1 MALTSQDANIKKMT
15 KKLTNK
21 NPFSLIVDFD
31 GNFSEMISQELPAQ
45 LPILPMRGMQLFP
58 VNLASIAV
66 NRDSSRRLVEM
77 AMQKDMLFGVVT
89 QRNADVDDPKRAD
102 LYDIG
107 VAAKVLQRYE
117 MPDGGLTIILQGY
130 GKFRLDRL
138 IRSRSFLKGEVSP
151 IAERVPE
158 DNDNEY
164 GAMVSTC
171 RDAMTEYLKYQE
183 GMPDEVAMSVMN
195 IHNPVFYI
203 NFLCT
208 NLPFS
213 IEEKY
218 ALLEQND
225 LKRRA
230 YELLPLLS
238 REVQYLKL
246 KHDIA
251 RNAHQELDKQQR
263 EYFLQQQ
270 VKNIQEELGD
280 STSAEVDG
288 LRKRLAAIG
297 QMPEDTRRLLNRE
310 IDKLEMLSPR
320 TPDYSVQIDYL
331 RQSLSLPWGKTS
343 TDNLDI
349 RHARRQLDRDHYG
362 LDKVKDRIVEQLAL
376 MQLSG
381 CRRMP
386 ILCLY
391 GPPGVGKTS
400 LGRSIAEALGRKYVR
415 VSLAGVH
422 DESEIRGHRRTYV
435 AAMAGRI
442 MKSIVKAETD
452 NPVFVLDE
460 IDKVT
465 ANMHHG
471 DPQSALLEVLDPE
484 QNRQFHDNYFDFDY
498 DLSHILFIATAN
510 TLQGIPAPL
519 LDRME
524 LINVEG
530 YLTEE
535 KKEIA
540 RHHLIPRE
548 LAQLELGDR
557 MPLRLSPAAVEHII
571 EKYTRESG
579 VRQLSK
585 QINKIV
591 RKMAVE
597 LVTNEAETQRNESEG
612 ENPKDQ
618 KGRGAKTL
626 SLKAA
631 DVERY
636 LGVPP
641 FNRDIYQGND
651 DAGVVTGLAW
661 TSVGGEIL
669 FIETSLSRTKGGRL
683 TLTGNLGD
691 VMKESAMLAL
701 EYVKAHCDML
711 NIDHRLFEQ
720 WGVHIHV
727 PEGATPKDGPSAGIT
742 IATSIASAVT
752 QRKVRAHVAMTG
764 EITLRGKVLPV
775 GGIKEKIL
783 AAKRAGITDIVM
795 CKDNRRNVEDIP
807 EQYRSGLTF
816 HYVDTVADVWQF
828 ALLPEQVKHPVNLSI
843 ADEDTKK

>member
-1 MALTSQDANIKKMT
+1 MTIVT
-15 KKLTNK
+15 KKTNNK
-21 NPFSLIVDFD
+21 NPFGIIVNFEGDFE
-31 GNFSEMISQELPAQ
+31 EMISVAFPSEM
-45 LPILPMRGMQLFP
+45 PILPMKGMQMFP
-58 VNLASIAV
+58 VNLGSIAV
-66 NRDSSRRLVEM
+66 NRDSSRRLIEK
-77 AMQKDMLFGVVT
+77 AIHDDMMFGVVT
-89 QRNADVDDPKRAD
+89 QRNADVDAPHRED

-107 VAAKVLQRYE
+107 VAAKVIQHYE
-117 MPDGGLTIILQGY
+117 MPDGSMTVILQGY
-130 GKFRLDRL
+130 GKFSLDRL
-138 IRSRSFLKGEVSP
+138 IRGRSYLKGVVSP
-151 IAERVPE
+151 IVETVPDKE
-158 DNDNEY
+158 DGEY
-164 GAMVSTC
+164 DAVVSML
-171 RDAMTEYLKYQE
+171 RESLKEFLQYQHGLPE
-183 GMPDEVAMSVMN
+183 EVKGSVLGITN
-195 IHNPVFYI
+195 AVFFV

-208 NLPFS
+208 NLPLS
-213 IEEKY
+213 QEEKY
-218 ALLEQND
+218 ELLQEND
-225 LKRRA
+225 LKHRA
-230 YELLPLLS
+230 YRLLSMLS
-238 REVQYLKL
+238 RELQFMKL
-246 KHDIA
+246 KDEIA
-251 RNAHQELDKQQR
+251 SNAHQELDKQQR

-280 STSAEVDG
+280 SVSAEAAA
-288 LRKRLAAIG
+288 LREKLDANTV
-297 QMPEDTRRLLNRE
+297 MPEATRKMLARE
-310 IDKLEMLSPR
+310 IDKLELLNSR
-320 TPDYSVQIDYL
+320 TPDYSVQMDYL
-331 RQSLSLPWGKTS
+331 TQALNLPWGRES
-343 TDNLDI
+343 EDNLDI

-362 LDKVKDRIVEQLAL
+362 LDKVKERIIEQLAL

-381 CRRMP
+381 KRHMP

-400 LGRSIAEALGRKYVR
+400 LGKSIAAALGRKYVR

-465 ANMHHG
+465 ADMHHG

-484 QNRQFHDNYFDFDY
+484 QNSQFHDNYFDFDY
-498 DLSHILFIATAN
+498 DLSHILFICTAN

-535 KKEIA
+535 KLEIA
-540 RHHLIPRE
+540 KRHLVPRE
-548 LAQLELGDR
+548 LRQLEVEEK
-557 MPLRLSPAAVEHII
+557 LSLKLPNAALEYII

-579 VRQLSK
+579 VRQLAK
-585 QINKIV
+585 QINKII
-591 RKMAVE
+591 RKIAVE
-597 LVTNEAETQRNESEG
+597 IASPRQDCLRHPAT
-612 ENPKDQ
+612 PPLL
-618 KGRGAKTL
+618 GRGRKQEATASVSPL
-626 SLKAA
+626 RGVRVS
-631 DVERY
+631 DIERY

-669 FIETSLSRTKGGRL
+669 FIETSLSRTKSARL
-683 TLTGNLGD
+683 TITGNLGD
-691 VMKESAMLAL
+691 VMKESVMLAM
-701 EYVKAHCDML
+701 EYVKAHCDHL
-711 NIDHRLFEQ
+711 GVDYRLFDQ
-720 WGVHIHV
+720 WGFHVHV

-752 QRKVRAHVAMTG
+752 QRKVRKNVAMTG

-783 AAKRAGITDIVM
+783 AAKRAGITDIIM
-795 CKDNRRNVEDIP
+795 CADNRRNVEDIP
-807 EQYRSGLTF
+807 ERYRKGLTF
-816 HYVDTVADVWQF
+816 HYVDTVSDVWRI
-828 ALLPEQVKHPVNLSI
+828 ALLDEKVANPQTFDIV
-843 ADEDTKK
+843 ADGAQTATL